1 MLRSISIKAAIAALA
16 TTGFA
21 STAIAE
27 GETVNVDVQV
37 DVAALTD
44 ASAAEAALRDVER
57 QARKACRYVQP
68 ATQLKL
74 TDWSCVA
81 EIIEQTVMTVD
92 APQFSAV
99 YNQSERM
106 VQIAQRA
113 DRNTVLR

>member
-21 STAIAE
+21 HAAVAE

-44 ASAAEAALRDVER
+44 AEAAEAALRDVER
-57 QARKACRYVQP
+57 QARKACRYIQP

-81 EIIEQTVMTVD
+81 EIIEQTVTTVD
-92 APQFSAV
+92 TPQFSAV

-106 VQIAQRA
+106 IQIAARA
-113 DRNTVLR
+113 EGETLLP